1 MDLYNIIDFKK
12 PIIKK
17 ELIPLSVKQEIWR
30 KYRHPTNSFIAQCG
44 TCETLVRLPQSLVPF
59 YNIVSF
65 NPNDY
70 KLNGIAE
77 FGHIIS
83 EFNGGKATVDNLI
96 IQCKHCN
103 TSLGSNNIK
112 FKPVDTLMLDSDV
125 DTDTDEYSKCIIN
138 MDIDNINETC
148 IHMLKEKHRLCKNKP
163 IKNSL
168 YCSMHF
174 KT

>member
-1 MDLYNIIDFKK
+1 MELLNIIDFKN

-17 ELIPLSVKQEIWR
+17 DHIPLSVKKEVWR
-30 KYRHPTNSFIAQCG
+30 QYRHPSNALIAQCG
-44 TCETLVRLPQSLVPF
+44 TCEILVRLPQSLAPF

-70 KLNGIAE
+70 KLVGVAE

-83 EFNGGKATVDNLI
+83 EYNGGTATTDNLI

-112 FKPVDTLMLDSDV
+112 FKNVDTLMLDNDN
-125 DTDTDEYSKCIIN
+125 DIDTDEYSKGRIN
-138 MDIDNINETC
+138 MDIDNFNETC
-148 IHMLKEKHRLCKNKP
+148 IHMLKDKHRLCKNKP
-163 IKNSL
+163 IQNSL
-168 YCSMHF
+168 YCSIHF